1 MPPAKTGATVVVQ
14 VCTKDFRHI
23 LVWVKAGTRAIRMHF
38 SQEILT
44 QVLKASKRGGGIAY
58 RSRESVNVCNSCVPV
73 LVCNSCLCT
82 VGLKG
87 LKKPNKLR
95 SVPEAPS
102 LVFWSG
108 N

>member
-44 QVLKASKRGGGIAY
+44 QVLKASKRGGDSVQIK
-58 RSRESVNVCNSCVPV
+58 RERECV
-73 LVCNSCLCT
+73 
-82 VGLKG
+82 
-87 LKKPNKLR
+87 
-95 SVPEAPS
+95 
-102 LVFWSG
+102 
-108 N
+108 